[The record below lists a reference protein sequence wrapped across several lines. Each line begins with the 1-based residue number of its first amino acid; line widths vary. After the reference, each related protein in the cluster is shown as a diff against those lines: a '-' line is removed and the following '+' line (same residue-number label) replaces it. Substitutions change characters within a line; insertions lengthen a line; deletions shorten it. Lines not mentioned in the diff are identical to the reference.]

1 MNDKTKPKRK
11 VVERR
16 EAGIKAMPAP
26 QPRTLPQDHPART
39 MFRQVAAEERTQAEK
54 GITPTTPTTTPTTT
68 TTTTTTP
75 STTPI
80 TPVAPTRDFTRV
92 PNSIVREAIPA
103 GYFTGK
109 SKQIYDCLYS
119 MTRGGVVPV
128 RSVRISMERLMVKA
142 DIGSDRTLR
151 KNLARLEGVGL
162 ITVRQIGG
170 TQGGNEFT
178 VFLPEEISTGEGAIT
193 AEVATPTT
201 HTPTTTPTTPHHHDH
216 PGQNVPVVQ
225 VVESASGG
233 GGLNDEL
240 KGASTIPNTLLHT
253 NTEKDDDEA
262 FAGLI
267 EALKNAA
274 VKATGKES
282 KASEADRWREVGELL
297 AAELQIAASRTTVSS
312 APAFLF
318 EHLRRRLRKA
328 DARQIEQEIREASS
342 GQESP
347 ASAKPELDAD
357 QIQEQVN
364 IVAALMNE
372 GAELRDLE
380 EQFAGKYRPSQW
392 HMIRSM
398 ALAQARVVRAQPQ
411 EAAE

>member
-1 MNDKTKPKRK
+1 MNDKAKPKRK

-26 QPRTLPQDHPART
+26 QPRTLPQDHPARS
-39 MFRQVAAEERTQAEK
+39 MFRQIAEAERSQLE
-54 GITPTTPTTTPTTT
+54 TPTTGTTPTTTPTTG
-68 TTTTTTP
+68 TTTP
-75 STTPI
+75 TPA

-109 SKQIYDCLYS
+109 SKQIYDCLYA
-119 MTRGGVVPV
+119 MTRGAVVPV

-162 ITVRQIGG
+162 VTIKQIGG

-178 VFLPEEISTGEGAIT
+178 VFLPEEI
-193 AEVATPTT
+193 ATPTT
-201 HTPTTTPTTPHHHDH
+201 PTTPTTPHHGY
-216 PGQNVPVVQ
+216 PLQNVPVVP
-225 VVESASGG
+225 VVESESGR
-233 GGLNDEL
+233 GGLNDVN
-240 KGASTIPNTLLHT
+240 KDSSAKHNTLINT
-253 NTEKDDDEA
+253 NTEKKDDEA
-262 FAGLI
+262 FAGLV
-267 EALKNAA
+267 EMLKQA
-274 VKATGKES
+274 VKKVTGKEPVTT
-282 KASEADRWREVGELL
+282 EADRWREIGELL

-328 DARQIEQEIREASS
+328 DARQIEQEVREASS
-342 GQESP
+342 GQVP
-347 ASAKPELDAD
+347 PTPAKPELDGD
-357 QIQEQVN
+357 QLQEQVN
-364 IVAALMNE
+364 VIAGLMND
-372 GAELRDLE
+372 GASMRDLE
-380 EQFAGKYRPSQW
+380 EQFAGNFRPAQW

-398 ALAQARVVRAQPQ
+398 ALAQARVRRPQ
-411 EAAE
+411 VSEYKE

>member
-1 MNDKTKPKRK
+1 MNDKAKPKRK

-26 QPRTLPQDHPART
+26 QPRTLPQDHPARS
-39 MFRQVAAEERTQAEK
+39 MFRQVAEAERSEAE
-54 GITPTTPTTTPTTT
+54 TPTTPTTATTPTTV
-68 TTTTTTP
+68 TTP
-75 STTPI
+75 STPST

-109 SKQIYDCLYS
+109 SKQIYDCLYA
-119 MTRGGVVPV
+119 MTRGAIVPV

-162 ITVRQIGG
+162 VTIKQIGG

-178 VFLPEEISTGEGAIT
+178 VFLPEEISTDT
-193 AEVATPTT
+193 TPTT
-201 HTPTTTPTTPHHHDH
+201 PTTSTTPHHHDH
-216 PGQNVPVVQ
+216 PGQNVPVVP
-225 VVESASGG
+225 VVESASGR
-233 GGLNDEL
+233 GGLNVDNKE
-240 KGASTIPNTLLHT
+240 GSATHNTFINT
-253 NTEKDDDEA
+253 NTEKKDDEA
-262 FAGLI
+262 FAGLV
-267 EALKNAA
+267 EMLKQSAKK
-274 VKATGKES
+274 VTGKEPS
-282 KASEADRWREVGELL
+282 PTEADRWREVGELL

-328 DARQIEQEIREASS
+328 DARQIEQEVREASS
-342 GQESP
+342 GQTPP
-347 ASAKPELDAD
+347 APAKPELDAD
-357 QIQEQVN
+357 QLQEQVN
-364 IVAALMNE
+364 ILAALLND
-372 GAELRDLE
+372 GAAVRDLE
-380 EQFAGKYRPSQW
+380 EQFAGNFRPAQW

-398 ALAQARVVRAQPQ
+398 ALAQARVVRPQ
-411 EAAE
+411 VTESKE

>member
-1 MNDKTKPKRK
+1 MNDKAKPKRK

-26 QPRTLPQDHPART
+26 QPRTLPQDHPARS
-39 MFRQVAAEERTQAEK
+39 MFRQVAEAERGLADSSSTPTTSTT
-54 GITPTTPTTTPTTT
+54 TPTTPTTPSITPT
-68 TTTTTTP
+68 
-75 STTPI
+75 

-109 SKQIYDCLYS
+109 SKQIYDCLYA
-119 MTRGGVVPV
+119 MTRGAIVPV

-162 ITVRQIGG
+162 VTIKQIGG

-178 VFLPEEISTGEGAIT
+178 VFLPEEISAPT
-193 AEVATPTT
+193 TPTT
-201 HTPTTTPTTPHHHDH
+201 PTTYTTPHHHDH
-216 PGQNVPVVQ
+216 PGQNVPVVP
-225 VVESASGG
+225 VVESDSGR
-233 GGLNDEL
+233 GGLNDDN
-240 KGASTIPNTLLHT
+240 KDSSAKPNTLINT
-253 NTEKDDDEA
+253 NTDKKDDEA
-262 FAGLI
+262 FAGLV
-267 EALKNAA
+267 EMLKQAA
-274 VKATGKES
+274 KKITGKEPVIAES
-282 KASEADRWREVGELL
+282 DRWREIGELL

-328 DARQIEQEIREASS
+328 DARQIEQEVREASS
-342 GQESP
+342 GQVP
-347 ASAKPELDAD
+347 PTSAKPELEAD
-357 QIQEQVN
+357 QLQEQVN
-364 IVAALMNE
+364 IIAALMND
-372 GAELRDLE
+372 GAVMRDLE
-380 EQFAGKYRPSQW
+380 EQFAGNFRPAQW

-398 ALAQARVVRAQPQ
+398 ALAQARVVRPQ
-411 EAAE
+411 VTESKE

>member
-1 MNDKTKPKRK
+1 MNDKAKPKRK

-26 QPRTLPQDHPART
+26 QPRTLPQDHPARS
-39 MFRQVAAEERTQAEK
+39 MFRQVAEAERSQAETST
-54 GITPTTPTTTPTTT
+54 TPTTPTTTPTTG
-68 TTTTTTP
+68 TTP
-75 STTPI
+75 STTPT

-109 SKQIYDCLYS
+109 SKQIYDCLYA
-119 MTRGGVVPV
+119 MTRGAIVPV

-162 ITVRQIGG
+162 VTIKQIGG

-178 VFLPEEISTGEGAIT
+178 VFLPEEISPG
-193 AEVATPTT
+193 
-201 HTPTTTPTTPHHHDH
+201 TTPTTPTTSTTLHHDH
-216 PGQNVPVVQ
+216 PGQNVPVVP
-225 VVESASGG
+225 VVESASGRG
-233 GGLNDEL
+233 GVNADDTDSSA
-240 KGASTIPNTLLHT
+240 KSKTFINT
-253 NTEKDDDEA
+253 NTEKNDDEA
-262 FAGLI
+262 FAGLV
-267 EALKNAA
+267 EMLKQAA
-274 VKATGKES
+274 KKVTGKEPTP
-282 KASEADRWREVGELL
+282 AEADRWREVGELL

-328 DARQIEQEIREASS
+328 DARQIEQEVREASS
-342 GQESP
+342 GP
-347 ASAKPELDAD
+347 APSAPAKPQLDAD
-357 QIQEQVN
+357 QLQEQVN
-364 IVAALMNE
+364 IIAGLLNDGTAV
-372 GAELRDLE
+372 RDLE
-380 EQFAGKYRPSQW
+380 EQFASNFRAAQW

-398 ALAQARVVRAQPQ
+398 ALAQARVVRPQ
-411 EAAE
+411 VTESKE

>member
-1 MNDKTKPKRK
+1 MNDKAKPKRK

-26 QPRTLPQDHPART
+26 QPRPLPQDHPARS
-39 MFRQVAAEERTQAEK
+39 MFRQIAEAERSQLETP
-54 GITPTTPTTTPTTT
+54 ITPTTSTTTPTTG
-68 TTTTTTP
+68 TTP
-75 STTPI
+75 STTPT

-109 SKQIYDCLYS
+109 SKQIYDCLYA
-119 MTRGGVVPV
+119 MTRGAVVPV

-162 ITVRQIGG
+162 VTIKQIGG

-178 VFLPEEISTGEGAIT
+178 VFLPEEI
-193 AEVATPTT
+193 ATPTT
-201 HTPTTTPTTPHHHDH
+201 PTTPTTSTTPHHHDH
-216 PGQNVPVVQ
+216 PLQNVLVVPVV
-225 VVESASGG
+225 ESDSGR
-233 GGLNDEL
+233 GGLNDENKDSSAKL
-240 KGASTIPNTLLHT
+240 NTLINT
-253 NTEKDDDEA
+253 NTDKKDDEA
-262 FAGLI
+262 FAGLV
-267 EALKNAA
+267 EMLKQAA
-274 VKATGKES
+274 KKVTGKAPDKTET
-282 KASEADRWREVGELL
+282 DRWREIGELL

-328 DARQIEQEIREASS
+328 DARQIEQEVREASS
-342 GQESP
+342 GQVPP
-347 ASAKPELDAD
+347 APAKPELDSD
-357 QIQEQVN
+357 QLQEQVN
-364 IVAALMNE
+364 IIAGLMND
-372 GAELRDLE
+372 GASMRDLE
-380 EQFAGKYRPSQW
+380 EQFVGNFRPAQW

-398 ALAQARVVRAQPQ
+398 ALAQARAVRPQ
-411 EAAE
+411 TTESKE

>member
-1 MNDKTKPKRK
+1 MNDKAKPKRK

-26 QPRTLPQDHPART
+26 QPRTLPQDHPARS
-39 MFRQVAAEERTQAEK
+39 MFRQIAEAERSQLE
-54 GITPTTPTTTPTTT
+54 TPTTSTTTPTTG
-68 TTTTTTP
+68 TTP
-75 STTPI
+75 RTTPT

-109 SKQIYDCLYS
+109 SKQIYDCLYA
-119 MTRGGVVPV
+119 MTRGAVVPV

-162 ITVRQIGG
+162 VTIKQIGG

-178 VFLPEEISTGEGAIT
+178 VFLPEELSS
-193 AEVATPTT
+193 VA
-201 HTPTTTPTTPHHHDH
+201 TTPTTPTTSTTPHHDH
-216 PGQNVPVVQ
+216 PLQNVPVVP
-225 VVESASGG
+225 VVESDSGR
-233 GGLNDEL
+233 GGLNDEN
-240 KGASTIPNTLLHT
+240 KDSSAKHNTFINT
-253 NTEKDDDEA
+253 NTDKKDDEA
-262 FAGLI
+262 FAGLV
-267 EALKNAA
+267 EMLKQAA
-274 VKATGKES
+274 KKVTGKEPVMT
-282 KASEADRWREVGELL
+282 EADRWREIGELL

-328 DARQIEQEIREASS
+328 DARQIEQEVREASS
-342 GQESP
+342 GQVP
-347 ASAKPELDAD
+347 PRSAKPELDGD
-357 QIQEQVN
+357 QLQEQVN
-364 IVAALMNE
+364 ILAGLMND
-372 GAELRDLE
+372 GASMKDLE
-380 EQFAGKYRPSQW
+380 ERFAGNFRPAQW

-398 ALAQARVVRAQPQ
+398 ALAQSRVVRPQ
-411 EAAE
+411 VAESKE